1 MSSKHIDMKKQM
13 FMFITCIAL
22 AFAGLQLHAQGR
34 MSPEDRAKMFSQRME
49 QQISG
54 LTDQQ
59 KDSIEAINLDISRAM
74 QAAFEQN
81 QGDRDA
87 MRSAMQS
94 LQQQRDER
102 LKAVLNDDQYK
113 QYQDMMQNMRRNFR
127 GNNGGGGNR

>member
-1 MSSKHIDMKKQM
+1 MKKIP
-13 FMFITCIAL
+13 FLFIAIVTL
-22 AFAGLQLHAQGR
+22 GLWGMQSHAQGR
-34 MSPEDRAKMFSQRME
+34 MSPEERAKSFSQRME

-59 KDSIEAINLDISRAM
+59 KDSIEAINLDISKAM

-81 QGDRDA
+81 QGDREA

-102 LKAVLNDDQYK
+102 LRAILNDDQYK

-127 GNNGGGGNR
+127 RNDNGGGSNR